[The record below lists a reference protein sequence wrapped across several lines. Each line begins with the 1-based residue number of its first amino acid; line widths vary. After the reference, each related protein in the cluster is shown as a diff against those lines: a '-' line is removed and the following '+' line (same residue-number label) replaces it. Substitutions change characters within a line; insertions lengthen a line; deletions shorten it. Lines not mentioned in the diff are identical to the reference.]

1 MDNCSSCL
9 RSSLSQP
16 TVDFQQRRTG
26 EANQCNQCVQ
36 GSLSEHCVVLCTIQ
50 TIVIKDSF
58 CFATRNLSLAESI
71 RSTVRQSTGLLQYHE
86 QFISCP
92 QTYLS
97 VSHAKQADRKQ
108 TARAVRTCIVTLVHD
123 AGERLRLC
131 RRCGCVKYGRALKAL
146 PHKLLRH

>member
-97 VSHAKQADRKQ
+97 VSHAKQADR
-108 TARAVRTCIVTLVHD
+108 ARRKGVHSD
-123 AGERLRLC
+123 MTESTTPANG
-131 RRCGCVKYGRALKAL
+131 CGCAAVADASSMAEPLEEAVVRQ
-146 PHKLLRH
+146 